1 LIQIYALEGFLDR
14 LVRSVHA
21 DHFVLKGGVLPAAL
35 DARRPTRDIDLV
47 AHDFENNAAHVLGL
61 IREVAAIEVDDGLVF
76 DAEHGTAET
85 IRDDDHYSGVR
96 VTLGESSRAPSSA
109 YTLTSM
115 WVTRS
120 GLSHSKSGSLDYSMT
135 RWSFEAIRRRWFSQ
149 KRSLQHLHEDRPTP
163 GGGTSLTSMC
173 SFGAKS

>member
-1 LIQIYALEGFLDR
+1 MKRATKETMAGRRYLELQRKARDTGRPTDELIQIYALEGFLDR

-85 IRDDDHYSGVR
+85 IRDDDH
-96 VTLGESSRAPSSA
+96 
-109 YTLTSM
+109 
-115 WVTRS
+115 
-120 GLSHSKSGSLDYSMT
+120 
-135 RWSFEAIRRRWFSQ
+135 
-149 KRSLQHLHEDRPTP
+149 
-163 GGGTSLTSMC
+163 
-173 SFGAKS
+173 